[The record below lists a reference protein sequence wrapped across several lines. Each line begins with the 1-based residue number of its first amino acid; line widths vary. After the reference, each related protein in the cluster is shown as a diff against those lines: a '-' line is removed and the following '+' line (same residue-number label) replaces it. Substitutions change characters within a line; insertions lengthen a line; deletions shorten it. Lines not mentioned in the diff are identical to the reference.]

1 MNKLLIFLLC
11 MCFGISIA
19 FPLLYIYRPVFI
31 TCNNEKKK
39 ERGKKENISIALYTI
54 ILSLIFTIV
63 FMSIVVSIQLKC
75 F

>member
-11 MCFGISIA
+11 MCFGISIS
-19 FPLLYIYRPVFI
+19 FPLLYTYRPVFI
-31 TCNNEKKK
+31 KCDK
-39 ERGKKENISIALYTI
+39 EKKENLLIGFYTVFM
-54 ILSLIFTIV
+54 SLIFTIV